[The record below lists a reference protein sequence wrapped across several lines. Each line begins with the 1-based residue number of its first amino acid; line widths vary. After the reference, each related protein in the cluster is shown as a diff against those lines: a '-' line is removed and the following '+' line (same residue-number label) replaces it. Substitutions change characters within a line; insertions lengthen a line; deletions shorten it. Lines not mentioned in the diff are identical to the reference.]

1 MIKLKGYIF
10 SRKINNSS
18 IPQNVQNIVL
28 REYCKRNN
36 FFFILSDSEYSL
48 KNSFHVLEGIL
59 QSTNTYDGILFYS
72 IYQLPLDNE
81 KRKKI
86 LIKLLT
92 NKKQIHFAQENYQIN
107 NKYQINKI
115 DNILKVNINLPK
127 NIDYKYL
134 RNYLSIK
141 N

>member
-1 MIKLKGYIF
+1 
-10 SRKINNSS
+10 
-18 IPQNVQNIVL
+18 
-28 REYCKRNN
+28 EYCKRNN

-59 QSTNTYDGILFYS
+59 QSLNTYDGILFYS

-86 LIKLLT
+86 LLKLLA
-92 NKKQIHFAQENYQIN
+92 NKKQIHFAQENYQLN

-134 RNYLSIK
+134 INFLSIK